1 MATLT
6 YPYTAVNGDTP
17 DATDFNGN
25 FTAVKTL
32 LETTKLDTAN
42 LSTPYAQFTFTI
54 AAPAALVGATT
65 YVCRCKVPSGQTW
78 VGVSA
83 SFSFTTATAG
93 VPTPTFGI
101 TYGGGA
107 TTFLSPMTAALP
119 ATTYEDTTISGVSV
133 PAASDLVFTM
143 TGTAATT
150 ATDLFA
156 AVTFKVLLRS

>member
-42 LSTPYAQFTFTI
+42 LSTPYAQFVFTI
-54 AAPAALVGATT
+54 AAPSALVGATT
-65 YVCRCKVPSGQTW
+65 YVCRYKVPSSVTLIP
-78 VGVSA
+78 VSV

-93 VPTPTFGI
+93 VPTPTFQF
-101 TYGGGA
+101 TDDGA
-107 TTFLSPMTAALP
+107 NVLTSALTAALP
-119 ATTYEDTTISGVSV
+119 ATTYESTGFSV
-133 PAASDLVFTM
+133 TSIAAASDLVFTM

>member
-1 MATLT
+1 MATVNYT
-6 YPYTAVNGDTP
+6 YTPANGDTP
-17 DATDFNGN
+17 DATDFMGN
-25 FTAVKTL
+25 FTVLKTL

-78 VGVSA
+78 VPVSV
-83 SFSFTTATAG
+83 SFGFTTATAG
-93 VPTPTFGI
+93 VPTPTFQF
-101 TYGGGA
+101 TDDGA
-107 TTFLSPMTAALP
+107 NVLTSALTAALP
-119 ATTYEDTTISGVSV
+119 ATTYESTAFSV
-133 PAASDLVFTM
+133 TSIAAASDLVFTM